1 MRRESEV
8 STSLAMEE
16 LSRNSEVIQEDHVR
30 KHTSSADQAEDLV
43 NLPSDDLPDYQEV
56 EASAEYD
63 IHPSTSRQPGSDVD
77 DQSNQE
83 SLNQSEPRDD
93 AEDAT
98 ADMQANEDVI
108 CVEEEEEE
116 EVAFISY

>member
-1 MRRESEV
+1 MRRELEPV

-16 LSRNSEVIQEDHVR
+16 LSRNSEVLQEDHLR
-30 KHTSSADQAEDLV
+30 KHTLSADQAEDLV

-56 EASAEYD
+56 EPSAEYD

-93 AEDAT
+93 AEDAV

-108 CVEEEEEE
+108 CVGEDEEE
-116 EVAFISY
+116 EVGFFS